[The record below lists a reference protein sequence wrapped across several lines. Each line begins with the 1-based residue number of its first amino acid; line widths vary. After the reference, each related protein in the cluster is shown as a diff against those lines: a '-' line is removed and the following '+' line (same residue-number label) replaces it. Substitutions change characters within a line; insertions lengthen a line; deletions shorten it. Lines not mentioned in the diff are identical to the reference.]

1 MKKFNYINLIK
12 NIFSH
17 DYKYA
22 SLILNLS
29 ILICFLIIFYYHF
42 SSGFVMSSDSKRFS
56 RWADE
61 LIRLNFN
68 FFDFFSIDKAS
79 HRPSLFF
86 FSVPVVV
93 IALCKIL
100 FVNEWQ
106 FVFLIF
112 NLLLLLIS
120 IIVYTKILLLVG
132 VREILISLSLPLI
145 VLSVDILVWPRYIL
159 SDMIYSFLVLISL
172 YFIIELIINNKLKVF
187 KFLFIILLLLASRPS
202 SIPVIFAIILFLGLF
217 NFEFLKRKKNILF
230 SIFIMI
236 ASIPFILS
244 FLYLI
249 IDTNFSAIN
258 KVNFITTMVKK
269 GMIIHDRP
277 DTWLDSPN
285 NLFEV
290 LYIYFLRFVNFFNPY
305 ASTFSLIH
313 ILLNCLQVFLI
324 LFSIL
329 IWFFDIEIRAVD
341 KIFFYIIMLA
351 LSVAAFHSFILIDY
365 DWRYR
370 FPIILPLLILFPISL
385 EILFKRKL
393 IYRQ

>member
-1 MKKFNYINLIK
+1 MK

-17 DYKYA
+17 DYKHA
-22 SLILNLS
+22 TLILNLS
-29 ILICFLIIFYYHF
+29 ILVCFLIIFYYHF

-79 HRPSLFF
+79 HRPSLLF

-100 FVNEWQ
+100 FANDWQ

-112 NLLLLLIS
+112 NLLLLFIS
-120 IIVYTKILLLVG
+120 IIVYSKILLLVG
-132 VREILISLSLPLI
+132 VRKILISLALPII
-145 VLSVDILVWPRYIL
+145 VLSVDILIWPRYIL
-159 SDMIYSFLVLISL
+159 SDMIYSFFVLISV

-187 KFLFIILLLLASRPS
+187 KFLFIIILLLGSRPS
-202 SIPVIFAIILFLGLF
+202 SVPVIFAIILFVGCF
-217 NFEFLKRKKNILF
+217 NFEILKRKKYILF

-249 IDTNFSAIN
+249 IDNNFSEIN
-258 KVNFITTMVKK
+258 KVNFITNMVKK

-277 DTWLDSPN
+277 DTWLDAPN
-285 NLFEV
+285 NLFEIIN
-290 LYIYFLRFVNFFNPY
+290 IYFFRFINFFNPY

-313 ILLNCLQVFLI
+313 ILLNFFQLFLI

-329 IWFFDIEIRAVD
+329 IWCFDVEKETID

-351 LSVAAFHSFILIDY
+351 ISVAAFHSFILIDY

-370 FPIILPLLILFPISL
+370 FPIILPILILIPISMEL
-385 EILFKRKL
+385 TLKKINR
-393 IYRQ
+393 

>member
-1 MKKFNYINLIK
+1 MK

-29 ILICFLIIFYYHF
+29 ILTCFLIIFYYHF

-100 FVNEWQ
+100 FVNDWQ
-106 FVFLIF
+106 FLFLIF

-145 VLSVDILVWPRYIL
+145 VLSVDILVWPRFIL

-172 YFIIELIINNKLKVF
+172 YFIIELIINDKLKVF
-187 KFLFIILLLLASRPS
+187 KLLFIIFLLLASRPS
-202 SIPVIFAIILFLGLF
+202 SIPVIFAIILFLGLI
-217 NFEFLKRKKNILF
+217 NFKFLKRKKNILF

-236 ASIPFILS
+236 TSIPFILS

-249 IDTNFSAIN
+249 IDTNFNEIN

-277 DTWLDSPN
+277 DTWLDPPN
-285 NLFEV
+285 NYFEV
-290 LYIYFLRFVNFFNPY
+290 LNIYILRFINFFNPY

-313 ILLNCLQVFLI
+313 IFLNCLQVFFI

-329 IWFFDIEIRAVD
+329 IWLFDVEIGTVD
-341 KIFFYIIMLA
+341 KIFFYMIMLA

-370 FPIILPLLILFPISL
+370 FPIILPLLVLFPISL
-385 EILFKRKL
+385 ETFFKRKL
-393 IYRQ
+393 INSQ